1 MITALAES
9 HDDFFDPDLVES
21 TSDDYGLEF
30 DDYNSDDFSFDDG
43 GEDYYGEMPDD
54 LDLEVGGGGDSG
66 RQLLPIRWI
75 QPAIITLTSMAII
88 TIWTGTLSRRLVQA
102 LHRLTRIRKQG
113 PRTAQTL
120 KQNQMPP
127 LRRAAQLI
135 LLPTV
140 PMILLPEAPMIHP
153 TTVPV
158 I

>member
-1 MITALAES
+1 
-9 HDDFFDPDLVES
+9 
-21 TSDDYGLEF
+21 
-30 DDYNSDDFSFDDG
+30 
-43 GEDYYGEMPDD
+43 
-54 LDLEVGGGGDSG
+54 
-66 RQLLPIRWI
+66 
-75 QPAIITLTSMAII
+75 MAII
-88 TIWTGTLSRRLVQA
+88 TIWTGTLSRRLVEA

>member
-1 MITALAES
+1 MTFLTLIWSRALPMTTVWNLMIIIPMTSVLMTGVKTITAKCPMISIWKSAGAEI
-9 HDDFFDPDLVES
+9 P
-21 TSDDYGLEF
+21 
-30 DDYNSDDFSFDDG
+30 
-43 GEDYYGEMPDD
+43 
-54 LDLEVGGGGDSG
+54 G